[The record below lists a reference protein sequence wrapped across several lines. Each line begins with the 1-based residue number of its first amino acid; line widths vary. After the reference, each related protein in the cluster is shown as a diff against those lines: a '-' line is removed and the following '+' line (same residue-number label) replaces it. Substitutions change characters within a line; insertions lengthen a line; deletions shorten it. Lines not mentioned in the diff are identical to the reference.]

1 MRIVICAVQAP
12 TKPFDGFRLQLDR
25 LGAGF
30 ARRHDITLLALVPED
45 APVPPLEWGE
55 LVPVPLSRQGLPA
68 KAGAA
73 LSALLGRRP
82 KSVSRVTRPMA
93 EAVENLL
100 SKREFDVAQISG
112 PQLAGLPGVAKSLGS
127 LPAVLTA
134 LDAWDLNVVAEAR
147 TASPLMRPYYHLE
160 KRNVRRFMAS
170 EFAHYRRVVV
180 VSERD
185 ERALRDLNP
194 ALRVETVPNG
204 VDVDAFRP
212 NPAVTPEPG
221 LVVFTGAMH
230 WAPNIEAAQ
239 FLATQILP
247 RLRGVNPRARIAIVG
262 RNPVPD
268 VQQLGGIDGV
278 EVTGEVPDIR
288 TWLWRAEA
296 FACPMV
302 SGTGIKNKLLEA
314 LACATPCVA
323 TAHACEGIRVVPGED
338 LLVADSAAGL
348 ADGLATLLDD
358 AELRRR
364 VGSRGRDAVVAGNSW
379 DAAVHAY
386 ETIFEQALAD
396 DRNRPGDGATPSR
409 ISR

>member
-12 TKPFDGFRLQLDR
+12 TQPFDGFRLQLDR
-25 LGAGF
+25 IGAGL
-30 ARRHDITLLALVPED
+30 ARRHDITLLALVPADE
-45 APVPPLEWGE
+45 PVPSLEWGE
-55 LVPVPLSRQGLPA
+55 LVPVPLNRQGLPA
-68 KAGAA
+68 KVGAA

-82 KSVSRVTRPMA
+82 KSVGRITPPMA
-93 EAVENLL
+93 AALESLL
-100 SKREFDVAQISG
+100 TERTFDVAQVSG
-112 PQLAGLPGVAKSLGS
+112 PQLGGLPGVAKSLGS

-147 TASPLMRPYYHLE
+147 TGSPLMRPYYFLE
-160 KRNVRRFMAS
+160 KRNVRRFMAR

-180 VSERD
+180 VSNRD
-185 ERALRDLNP
+185 ERALRELNP
-194 ALRVETVPNG
+194 DLKVETVPNG

-230 WAPNIEAAQ
+230 WAPNIEAAR
-239 FLATQILP
+239 FLATEILP
-247 RLRGVNPRARIAIVG
+247 RLRGLDPRARLAIVG
-262 RNPVPD
+262 RNPAPD
-268 VQQLGGIDGV
+268 VQRLGGIDGV

-348 ADGLATLLDD
+348 AEGLATLLDD

-364 VGSRGRDAVVAGNSW
+364 IGSRGRDAVVAGNSW
-379 DAAVHAY
+379 DAAVRAY
-386 ETIFEQALAD
+386 ETIFEQELAG
-396 DRNRPGDGATPSR
+396 DRERSEDRATPE
-409 ISR
+409 

>member
-12 TKPFDGFRLQLDR
+12 TQPFDGFRLQLDR
-25 LGAGF
+25 IGAGL
-30 ARRHDITLLALVPED
+30 ARRHDITLLALVPADE
-45 APVPPLEWGE
+45 PVPSLEWGE
-55 LVPVPLSRQGLPA
+55 LVPVPLNRQGLPA
-68 KAGAA
+68 KVGAA

-82 KSVSRVTRPMA
+82 KSVGRITPPMA
-93 EAVENLL
+93 AALESLL
-100 SKREFDVAQISG
+100 TERTFDVAQVSG
-112 PQLAGLPGVAKSLGS
+112 PQLGGLPGVAKSSGSASRRAHRSRRLGS
-127 LPAVLTA
+127 QRRRP
-134 LDAWDLNVVAEAR
+134 EAR
-147 TASPLMRPYYHLE
+147 TGSPLMRPYYFLE
-160 KRNVRRFMAS
+160 KRRNVRRFMAR
-170 EFAHYRRVVV
+170 EFARYRRVVV
-180 VSERD
+180 VSNRD
-185 ERALRDLNP
+185 ERALRALNP
-194 ALRVETVPNG
+194 DLKVETVPNG

-230 WAPNIEAAQ
+230 WAPNIEAAR
-239 FLATQILP
+239 FLATEILP
-247 RLRGVNPRARIAIVG
+247 RLRGLDARARLAIVG
-262 RNPVPD
+262 RNPAPD
-268 VQQLGGIDGV
+268 VQRLGGIDGV

-348 ADGLATLLDD
+348 AEGLATLLDD

-364 VGSRGRDAVVAGNSW
+364 IGSRGRDAVVAGNSW
-379 DAAVHAY
+379 DAAVRAY
-386 ETIFEQALAD
+386 ETIFEQELAG
-396 DRNRPGDGATPSR
+396 DRERSEDRATPE
-409 ISR
+409 